1 MYSHTSLEKNYA
13 KFLKIIHLTWVNS
26 GTEYRQ
32 PYSFLSAVLT
42 MNGIYSLQS
51 EPTEWQITRER
62 SHFRV
67 EPQKT
72 KTLTSSRQLFEKLVK
87 RLD

>member
-1 MYSHTSLEKNYA
+1 MYSHTSLEK
-13 KFLKIIHLTWVNS
+13 KLREILEKNS
-26 GTEYRQ
+26 LDLGD
-32 PYSFLSAVLT
+32 SFLSAVLT

-72 KTLTSSRQLFEKLVK
+72 KTLTSSRQLFGKLVK